1 MDIQESVKQTNN
13 LLAESIPTDL
23 FSSEEEAGRYK
34 QTLHELNEK
43 NRQSQIATSRSSIK
57 DLPLF

>member
-1 MDIQESVKQTNN
+1 MDVKEFATKTNK
-13 LLAESIPTDL
+13 LLAESTEFFP
-23 FSSEEEAGRYK
+23 SEKEEERHR